1 MEKIKDM
8 WERINYWWHDL
19 AYSHIQKRALLIMGV
34 GLLVLSSFVV
44 FRGSSKEVIA
54 APQIPIEIAI
64 PEVIVDVAGAVNN
77 PGVYSLPAQS
87 RVIDA
92 LRAAGN
98 GVTGSD
104 LSELNLARVVKDG
117 EQIYVNPTVRTV
129 NGKRIIKKVI
139 PRGPININRASAKE
153 FDGLAGIGPVIAKRI
168 VEYRRVNGPFMTIED
183 LQKVS
188 GIGSAKFEEFK
199 SKVSV

>member
-1 MEKIKDM
+1 MEKIKDI

-54 APQIPIEIAI
+54 APQIPIEISI

-104 LSELNLARVVKDG
+104 LSDLNLARVVKDG

-129 NGKRIIKKVI
+129 NGKKIIKKVV

-168 VEYRRVNGPFMTIED
+168 VEYRRVNGPFMAIED

>member
-1 MEKIKDM
+1 MEKIKDL

-19 AYSHIQKRALLIMGV
+19 AYSETQKRALLIIGV

-54 APQIPIEIAI
+54 APQIPIEISI
-64 PEVIVDVAGAVNN
+64 PEVTVDVAGAVNN

-98 GVTGSD
+98 SVTGSD
-104 LSELNLARVVKDG
+104 LSDLNLARVVKDG

-168 VEYRRVNGPFMTIED
+168 VEYRRINGPFMTIED

>member
-1 MEKIKDM
+1 MEKIKDLG
-8 WERINYWWHDL
+8 ERINYWWHDL
-19 AYSHIQKRALLIMGV
+19 AYSDTQKRALLIVGV

-54 APQIPIEIAI
+54 ATQIPIEISI
-64 PEVIVDVAGAVNN
+64 PEVTVDVAGAVNN

-98 GVTGSD
+98 SVTGSD
-104 LSELNLARVVKDG
+104 LSDLNLARVVKDG
-117 EQIYVNPTVRTV
+117 EQIYVNPTVRTI
-129 NGKRIIKKVI
+129 NGKRIIKKVV

-168 VEYRRVNGPFMTIED
+168 VEYRRINGPFMTIED

>member
-1 MEKIKDM
+1 MEKIKDL
-8 WERINYWWHDL
+8 WERLTYWWHDL
-19 AYSHIQKRALLIMGV
+19 AYSDTQKRALLIMGV

-54 APQIPIEIAI
+54 APQIPIEISI
-64 PEVIVDVAGAVNN
+64 PEVTVDVAGAVNN
-77 PGVYSLPAQS
+77 PGVYSLPSQS

-98 GVTGSD
+98 SVTGSD
-104 LSELNLARVVKDG
+104 LSDLNLARVVKDG

-129 NGKRIIKKVI
+129 NGKRIIKKVV

-153 FDGLAGIGPVIAKRI
+153 FDSLVGIGPVIARRI
-168 VEYRRVNGPFMTIED
+168 VEYRRVNGPFMAIED
-183 LQKVS
+183 LEKVS
-188 GIGSAKFEEFK
+188 GIGSAKFEELK
-199 SKVSV
+199 SKISV

>member
-1 MEKIKDM
+1 MEKIKDL

-19 AYSHIQKRALLIMGV
+19 AYSNIQKRALLIMGV

-54 APQIPIEIAI
+54 APLIPIEVSI
-64 PEVIVDVAGAVNN
+64 PEVTVDVAGAVNN

-98 GVTGSD
+98 SVTGSE
-104 LSELNLARVVKDG
+104 LSDLNLARVVKDG
-117 EQIYVNPTVRTV
+117 EQIYVNPTVRSA
-129 NGKRIIKKVI
+129 NGKRIVKKII
-139 PRGPININRASAKE
+139 PRGPININRATARE
-153 FDGLAGIGPVIAKRI
+153 FDSLVGIGPVIAKRI
-168 VEYRRVNGPFMTIED
+168 VEYRRVNGPFMAIED
-183 LQKVS
+183 LEKVS
-188 GIGSAKFEEFK
+188 GIGSAKFEELK
-199 SKVSV
+199 SKISV

>member
-1 MEKIKDM
+1 MEKIKDL

-19 AYSHIQKRALLIMGV
+19 AYSDTQKRALLIIGV

-54 APQIPIEIAI
+54 APQIPIEISI
-64 PEVIVDVAGAVNN
+64 PEVTVDVAGAVNN

-98 GVTGSD
+98 SVTGSD
-104 LSELNLARVVKDG
+104 LSDLNLARVVKDG

-129 NGKRIIKKVI
+129 NGKRIIKKVV

-168 VEYRRVNGPFMTIED
+168 VEYRRINGPFMTIED

-199 SKVSV
+199 SKVSI

>member
-44 FRGSSKEVIA
+44 FRGSSKEVIV
-54 APQIPIEIAI
+54 APQIPIEISI

-104 LSELNLARVVKDG
+104 LSDLNLARVVKDG

-129 NGKRIIKKVI
+129 DGKRVIKKII

>member
-1 MEKIKDM
+1 MEKIKDL
-8 WERINYWWHDL
+8 WERINYWWHNL
-19 AYSHIQKRALLIMGV
+19 AYSDIQKRALLIIGV

-54 APQIPIEIAI
+54 APLIPIEVSI
-64 PEVIVDVAGAVNN
+64 PEVTVDVAGAVNN

-98 GVTGSD
+98 SVTGSD
-104 LSELNLARVVKDG
+104 LSDLNLARVVKDG

-129 NGKRIIKKVI
+129 NGKRIIKKVV

-153 FDGLAGIGPVIAKRI
+153 FDSLVGIGPVIARRI
-168 VEYRRVNGPFMTIED
+168 VEYRRVNGPFMAIED
-183 LQKVS
+183 LEKVS
-188 GIGSAKFEEFK
+188 GIGSAKFEELK
-199 SKVSV
+199 SKISV

>member
-1 MEKIKDM
+1 MEKIKDL

-19 AYSHIQKRALLIMGV
+19 AYSDTQNRALLIIGV

-54 APQIPIEIAI
+54 APQIPIEISI
-64 PEVIVDVAGAVNN
+64 PEVTVDVAGAVNN
-77 PGVYSLPAQS
+77 PGVYSLPALS

-98 GVTGSD
+98 SVTGSD
-104 LSELNLARVVKDG
+104 LSDLNLARVVKDG

-129 NGKRIIKKVI
+129 NGKRIIKKVV

-168 VEYRRVNGPFMTIED
+168 VEYRRINGPFMTIED

>member
-1 MEKIKDM
+1 MEKIKDL

-19 AYSHIQKRALLIMGV
+19 AYSDTQKRALLVIGV
-34 GLLVLSSFVV
+34 GLLVLSSFIVL
-44 FRGSSKEVIA
+44 RGSSKEVIA
-54 APQIPIEIAI
+54 APQIPIEISI
-64 PEVIVDVAGAVNN
+64 PEVTVDVAGAVNN

-98 GVTGSD
+98 SVTGSD
-104 LSELNLARVVKDG
+104 LSDLNLARVVKDG

-168 VEYRRVNGPFMTIED
+168 VEYRRINGPFMTIED

>member
-1 MEKIKDM
+1 MEKIKDI
-8 WERINYWWHDL
+8 WERITYWWHDL
-19 AYSHIQKRALLIMGV
+19 AYSEGQKRALLIAGV
-34 GLLVLSSFVV
+34 ALLIASSFIV
-44 FRGSSKEVIA
+44 FKGSSKEVIS
-54 APQIPIEIAI
+54 APVIPIEVSI
-64 PEVIVDVAGAVNN
+64 PEVTVDVAGAVNN

-98 GVTGSD
+98 SITGSD
-104 LSELNLARVVKDG
+104 LSDLNLARVVKDG
-117 EQIYVNPTVRTV
+117 EQIYVNPTIRSA
-129 NGKRIIKKVI
+129 NAKRIIKRVI
-139 PRGPININRASAKE
+139 ARGPININRASAKE
-153 FDGLAGIGPVIAKRI
+153 FDGLVGIGPVIAKRI
-168 VEYRRVNGPFMTIED
+168 VEYRRVNGPFMAIED

>member
-1 MEKIKDM
+1 MEKIKDL
-8 WERINYWWHDL
+8 WERINFWWHDL
-19 AYSHIQKRALLIMGV
+19 AYSDIQKRALLIMGI

-64 PEVIVDVAGAVNN
+64 PEVTVDVAGAVNN

-98 GVTGSD
+98 SVTDSD
-104 LSELNLARVVKDG
+104 LSDLNLARVVKDG
-117 EQIYVNPTVRTV
+117 EQIYVNPTVRTI
-129 NGKRIIKKVI
+129 NGNRIIKKVV

-168 VEYRRVNGPFMTIED
+168 VEYRRVNGPFMAIED

>member
-1 MEKIKDM
+1 MEKIKDL
-8 WERINYWWHDL
+8 WERLTYWWHDL
-19 AYSHIQKRALLIMGV
+19 AYSDIQKRALLIMGV

-54 APQIPIEIAI
+54 APLIPIEVSI
-64 PEVIVDVAGAVNN
+64 PEVTVDVAGAVNN

-98 GVTGSD
+98 SVTGSD
-104 LSELNLARVVKDG
+104 LSDLNLARVVKDG

-153 FDGLAGIGPVIAKRI
+153 FDSLVGIGPVIARRI
-168 VEYRRVNGPFMTIED
+168 VEYRRVNGPFMAIED
-183 LQKVS
+183 LEKVS
-188 GIGSAKFEEFK
+188 GIGSAKFEELK
-199 SKVSV
+199 SKISV

>member
-1 MEKIKDM
+1 MEKIKDL

-19 AYSHIQKRALLIMGV
+19 AYSDTQKRALLIISI

-54 APQIPIEIAI
+54 APQIPIEISI
-64 PEVIVDVAGAVNN
+64 PEVTVDVAGAVNN

-98 GVTGSD
+98 SVTGSD
-104 LSELNLARVVKDG
+104 LSDLNLARVVKDG
-117 EQIYVNPTVRTV
+117 EQIYVNPTVRTI
-129 NGKRIIKKVI
+129 NGKRIIKKVV

-168 VEYRRVNGPFMTIED
+168 VEYRRINGPFMTIED

>member
-1 MEKIKDM
+1 MEKIKDL
-8 WERINYWWHDL
+8 WERLTYWWHDL
-19 AYSHIQKRALLIMGV
+19 AYSDTQKRALLIMGV

-54 APQIPIEIAI
+54 APQIPIEISI
-64 PEVIVDVAGAVNN
+64 PEVTVDVAGAVNN
-77 PGVYSLPAQS
+77 PGVYSLPSQS

-98 GVTGSD
+98 SVTGSD
-104 LSELNLARVVKDG
+104 LSDLNLARVVKDG
-117 EQIYVNPTVRTV
+117 EQIFVNPTVRTV

-153 FDGLAGIGPVIAKRI
+153 FDSLVGIGPVIARRI
-168 VEYRRVNGPFMTIED
+168 VEYRRVNGPFMAIED
-183 LQKVS
+183 LEKVS
-188 GIGSAKFEEFK
+188 GIGSAKFEELK
-199 SKVSV
+199 SKISV

>member
-1 MEKIKDM
+1 MEKIKDLG
-8 WERINYWWHDL
+8 ERINYWWHDL
-19 AYSHIQKRALLIMGV
+19 AYSDTQKRALLIVGV

-54 APQIPIEIAI
+54 APQIPIEISI
-64 PEVIVDVAGAVNN
+64 PEVTVDVAGAVNN

-98 GVTGSD
+98 SVTGSD
-104 LSELNLARVVKDG
+104 LSDLNLARVVKDG

-168 VEYRRVNGPFMTIED
+168 VEYRRINGPFMTIED

>member
-1 MEKIKDM
+1 MEKIKDL

-19 AYSHIQKRALLIMGV
+19 AYSDIQKRALLIIGV

-54 APQIPIEIAI
+54 APLIPIEVSI
-64 PEVIVDVAGAVNN
+64 PEVTVDVAGAVNN

-98 GVTGSD
+98 SVTGSD
-104 LSELNLARVVKDG
+104 LSDLNLAKVVKDG

-129 NGKRIIKKVI
+129 NGKRIIKKVV

-153 FDGLAGIGPVIAKRI
+153 FDSLVGIGPVIARRI
-168 VEYRRVNGPFMTIED
+168 VEYRRVNGPFMAIED
-183 LQKVS
+183 LEKVS
-188 GIGSAKFEEFK
+188 GIGSAKFEELK
-199 SKVSV
+199 SKISV

>member
-1 MEKIKDM
+1 MEKIKDI

-54 APQIPIEIAI
+54 APQIPIEVSI
-64 PEVIVDVAGAVNN
+64 PEVTIDVAGAVNN

-98 GVTGSD
+98 SVTGSD
-104 LSELNLARVVKDG
+104 LSDLNLARVVKDG

-129 NGKRIIKKVI
+129 NGNRIIKKVV

-168 VEYRRVNGPFMTIED
+168 VEYRRVNGPFMAIED

-199 SKVSV
+199 SKISV

>member
-104 LSELNLARVVKDG
+104 LSDLNLARVVKDG

-129 NGKRIIKKVI
+129 DGKRVIKKII

>member
-1 MEKIKDM
+1 MEKIKDL

-54 APQIPIEIAI
+54 APQIPIEISI

-98 GVTGSD
+98 GITGSD
-104 LSELNLARVVKDG
+104 LSDLNLARVVKDG

-129 NGKRIIKKVI
+129 NGKKIIKKVV

-168 VEYRRVNGPFMTIED
+168 VEYRRVNGPFMAIED

>member
-1 MEKIKDM
+1 MEKIKDI

-104 LSELNLARVVKDG
+104 LSDLNLARVVKDG
-117 EQIYVNPTVRTV
+117 EQIYVNPTVRTI
-129 NGKRIIKKVI
+129 NGKKIIKKVI

-153 FDGLAGIGPVIAKRI
+153 FDGLAGIGPVIPKRI
-168 VEYRRVNGPFMTIED
+168 VDYRRVNVPFMTIED

>member
-44 FRGSSKEVIA
+44 FRGSSKEVIV
-54 APQIPIEIAI
+54 APQIPIEISI

-104 LSELNLARVVKDG
+104 LSDLNLARVVKDG

>member
-1 MEKIKDM
+1 MEKIKDI

-104 LSELNLARVVKDG
+104 LSDLNLARVVKDG

-168 VEYRRVNGPFMTIED
+168 VEYRRVNGHFMTIED

>member
-1 MEKIKDM
+1 MEKIKDI

-104 LSELNLARVVKDG
+104 LSDLNLARVVKDG

-153 FDGLAGIGPVIAKRI
+153 FEGLAGIGPVIAKRI

>member
-1 MEKIKDM
+1 MEKIKDI

-104 LSELNLARVVKDG
+104 LSDLNLARIVKDG

-129 NGKRIIKKVI
+129 NGKKIIKKVI

>member
-1 MEKIKDM
+1 MEKIKDL

-54 APQIPIEIAI
+54 APQIPIEISI

-104 LSELNLARVVKDG
+104 LSDLNLARVVKDG

-129 NGKRIIKKVI
+129 NGKRIIKKVV

-168 VEYRRVNGPFMTIED
+168 VEYRRVNGPFMAIED

>member
-1 MEKIKDM
+1 MEKIKDL

-19 AYSHIQKRALLIMGV
+19 AYSDTQKRALLIVGV

-54 APQIPIEIAI
+54 ATQIPIEISI
-64 PEVIVDVAGAVNN
+64 PEVTVDVAGAVNN

-98 GVTGSD
+98 SVTGSD
-104 LSELNLARVVKDG
+104 LSDLNLARVVKDG
-117 EQIYVNPTVRTV
+117 EQIYVNPTVRTI
-129 NGKRIIKKVI
+129 NGKRIIKKVV

-168 VEYRRVNGPFMTIED
+168 VEYRRINGPFMTIED

-188 GIGSAKFEEFK
+188 GIGSAKFEELK

>member
-1 MEKIKDM
+1 MEKIKDL

-19 AYSHIQKRALLIMGV
+19 AYSDTQKRALLIIGV
-34 GLLVLSSFVV
+34 ALLVLSSFVV

-54 APQIPIEIAI
+54 APQIPIEISI
-64 PEVIVDVAGAVNN
+64 PEVTVDVAGAVNN

-98 GVTGSD
+98 SVTGSD
-104 LSELNLARVVKDG
+104 LSDLNLARVVKDG
-117 EQIYVNPTVRTV
+117 EQIYVNPTVRTI
-129 NGKRIIKKVI
+129 NGKRIIKKVV

-168 VEYRRVNGPFMTIED
+168 VEYRRINGPFMTIED

>member
-1 MEKIKDM
+1 MEKIKDL

-19 AYSHIQKRALLIMGV
+19 AYSDTQKRALLIIGV

-54 APQIPIEIAI
+54 APQIPIEISI
-64 PEVIVDVAGAVNN
+64 PEVTVDVAGAVNN

-98 GVTGSD
+98 SVMGSD
-104 LSELNLARVVKDG
+104 LSDLNLARVVKDG

-129 NGKRIIKKVI
+129 NGKRIIKKVV

-168 VEYRRVNGPFMTIED
+168 VEYRRINGPFMTIED

>member
-1 MEKIKDM
+1 MEKIKDI

-54 APQIPIEIAI
+54 APQIPIEISI

-98 GVTGSD
+98 GITGSD
-104 LSELNLARVVKDG
+104 LSDLNLARVVKDG

-129 NGKRIIKKVI
+129 NGKKIIKKVV

-153 FDGLAGIGPVIAKRI
+153 FDGLAGLGPVIAKRI
-168 VEYRRVNGPFMTIED
+168 VEYRRVNGPFMAIED

>member
-1 MEKIKDM
+1 MEKIKDI

-54 APQIPIEIAI
+54 VPQIPIEISI
-64 PEVIVDVAGAVNN
+64 PEVTVDVAGAVNN

-98 GVTGSD
+98 RVTGSD
-104 LSELNLARVVKDG
+104 LSDLNLARVVKDG

-129 NGKRIIKKVI
+129 DGKRVIKKII

>member
-1 MEKIKDM
+1 MEKIKDL

-19 AYSHIQKRALLIMGV
+19 AYSDIQKRALLIMGV

-54 APQIPIEIAI
+54 APLIPIEVSI
-64 PEVIVDVAGAVNN
+64 PEVTVDVAGAVNN

-98 GVTGSD
+98 SVTGSD
-104 LSELNLARVVKDG
+104 LSDLNLARVVKDG
-117 EQIYVNPTVRTV
+117 EQIYVNPTVRSA
-129 NGKRIIKKVI
+129 NGKRIIKKII
-139 PRGPININRASAKE
+139 PRGPININRATARE
-153 FDGLAGIGPVIAKRI
+153 FDSLVGIGPVIAKRI

-183 LQKVS
+183 LEKVS
-188 GIGSAKFEEFK
+188 GIGSAKFEELK
-199 SKVSV
+199 SKISV

>member
-1 MEKIKDM
+1 MEKIKDI

-104 LSELNLARVVKDG
+104 LSDLNLARVVKDG
-117 EQIYVNPTVRTV
+117 EQIYVNPTVRTI
-129 NGKRIIKKVI
+129 NGKRIIKKVV

>member
-1 MEKIKDM
+1 MEKIKDI

-54 APQIPIEIAI
+54 APQIPIEISI
-64 PEVIVDVAGAVNN
+64 PEVTVDVAGAVNN

-98 GVTGSD
+98 SVTGSD
-104 LSELNLARVVKDG
+104 LSDLNLARVVKDG

-129 NGKRIIKKVI
+129 NGKRIIKKVV

-168 VEYRRVNGPFMTIED
+168 VEYRRVNGPFMAIED

>member
-1 MEKIKDM
+1 MEKIKDI
-8 WERINYWWHDL
+8 WERINYWWQDL

-54 APQIPIEIAI
+54 TPQIPIEISI
-64 PEVIVDVAGAVNN
+64 PEIIVDVAGAVNN

-98 GVTGSD
+98 GITGSD
-104 LSELNLARVVKDG
+104 LSDLNLARVVKDG

-129 NGKRIIKKVI
+129 NGKKIIKKVV

-168 VEYRRVNGPFMTIED
+168 VEYRRVNGPFMAIED

>member
-1 MEKIKDM
+1 MEKIKDL
-8 WERINYWWHDL
+8 WEQINYWWHDL
-19 AYSHIQKRALLIMGV
+19 AYSDLQKRALLIMGV

-54 APQIPIEIAI
+54 APMIPIEVSI
-64 PEVIVDVAGAVNN
+64 PEVTVDVAGAVNN

-98 GVTGSD
+98 SVTGSD
-104 LSELNLARVVKDG
+104 LSDLNLARVVKDG

-153 FDGLAGIGPVIAKRI
+153 FDSLVGIGPVIARRI
-168 VEYRRVNGPFMTIED
+168 VEYRRVNGPFMAIED
-183 LQKVS
+183 LEKVS
-188 GIGSAKFEEFK
+188 GIGRAKFEELK
-199 SKVSV
+199 SKISV

>member
-19 AYSHIQKRALLIMGV
+19 AFSHIQKRALLIMGV

-104 LSELNLARVVKDG
+104 LSDLNLARVVKDG

>member
-1 MEKIKDM
+1 MEKIKDI

-44 FRGSSKEVIA
+44 FRGSSNEVIA

-104 LSELNLARVVKDG
+104 LSDLNLARVVKDG